1 MILLA
6 VSMITLCSTTFRP
19 DLSSSLYIFSILLYQ
34 LHDKRDTYKFK
45 NESTSEIQR
54 DGFFFLFAWYLE
66 KPFRNYCFQKAKMSR
81 SIHDSFANGSQRM
94 VIKFNLIDK
103 LHTDLAN

>member
-1 MILLA
+1 MTSVTHINSKMNQPL
-6 VSMITLCSTTFRP
+6 
-19 DLSSSLYIFSILLYQ
+19 
-34 LHDKRDTYKFK
+34 KYK
-45 NESTSEIQR
+45 EM
-54 DGFFFLFAWYLE
+54 GFFFLFAWYLE

-81 SIHDSFANGSQRM
+81 PIHDSFANGSQRM